1 MDTGSL
7 PWLTREA
14 WRMQYDTEGARHSLG
29 DLRSEEYAK
38 YGSPRIK
45 EAGL

>member
-1 MDTGSL
+1 
-7 PWLTREA
+7 
-14 WRMQYDTEGARHSLG
+14 MQYDTEGARCTLR
-29 DLRSEEYAK
+29 DLTSEEYAK